1 MSTRHI
7 SEDSIDRY
15 AIGALEGETL
25 AEVEEHLLVCAECQ
39 ARLLETDEFVEVF
52 RAAAVQP
59 GLRPAKRRFFWQFG
73 KVAWATAAAC
83 VILAGVFVASTRTG
97 GDLPLSVVELAS
109 LRGPEAAARI
119 PAGKPA
125 LLKFDVLLQAPPGEY
140 EIEVVDSGGYQ
151 VITAGAELRDGRLTA
166 KIGKLAGG
174 SYWVRVYSRRPVR
187 DLIAEYGLVAG

>member
-1 MSTRHI
+1 MSTWHI

-15 AIGALEGETL
+15 AIGALEGEAL
-25 AEVEEHLLVCAECQ
+25 AEVEEHLLTCPDCQ
-39 ARLLETDEFVEVF
+39 ARLLEADEFVEVF

-59 GLRPAKRRFFWQFG
+59 GVRPAKRRFFWQFG
-73 KVAWATAAAC
+73 KVAWATAAAS
-83 VILAGVFVASTRTG
+83 VILAGIFVASTRTSA
-97 GDLPLSVVELAS
+97 DLPPAIVELAS

-125 LLKFDVLLQAPPGEY
+125 LLKFDVLPQAPPGEY
-140 EIEVVDSGGYQ
+140 EIEVVDAAGFQ
-151 VITAGAELRDGRLTA
+151 VITTSAELRDGRLTA

-187 DLIAEYGLVAG
+187 ELIAEYGLVAG